1 MTSSPV
7 ATKSGKPNLATAVET
22 RAPPFWRAAF
32 ITASACSLAICDSV
46 NPISTARQ
54 HNHLPG
60 QLIRHVRHASP
71 SCHRP
76 PCQRRHRPLH
86 ILLVTSP
93 SPSPMFSLLRPLPH
107 QHSLR
112 PPSLTRF

>member
-1 MTSSPV
+1 MSVPLLYPKFSLLDLLEPTAHLSRRVLCCVKVAVHNCDPRAFTSI
-7 ATKSGKPNLATAVET
+7 GKGAL
-22 RAPPFWRAAF
+22 
-32 ITASACSLAICDSV
+32 SA

-93 SPSPMFSLLRPLPH
+93 SPSRMF
-107 QHSLR
+107 
-112 PPSLTRF
+112 